1 MPSPS
6 RPGRTHK
13 RFTAGGG
20 WLYGSALY
28 RLTALA
34 GRGPSGLSAAPP
46 DPWPGDA
53 AHGQE
58 LLNNVFRF
66 AGQTLSA
73 ELPPWL
79 DDAAGPAWLARMHGF
94 DWLRDLRAVGGDAAR
109 RQARLLVD
117 HWVETQGRWNPV
129 AWAPDI
135 MGGRL
140 CAWIGQH
147 DFFLASADDHL
158 RARVF
163 DSMAQQ
169 MRHLQRTVPGK
180 LRGDALLLAIKGL
193 AYGGLCLP
201 GFEAAAQAARDLLV
215 RELPRQI
222 LPDGGHVERSP
233 AVQLHTLRHLIDLRT
248 CFRTARAEVPEAL
261 QHAIDRMTP
270 TLRFFRHG
278 DGGLALFNGTAEQE
292 AVLIDTVLG
301 QADARGRPLKSL
313 PHIGFERMNAGR
325 ACLLM
330 DTGAPPPPGLDA
342 VAHAGTLSFELSVGR
357 ERLIV
362 NCGAH
367 PSEFGPWRAALAAT
381 AAHSTVTVAD
391 TNSSSVMDEGGLVR
405 RPRKVEVTRQDS
417 DAGCLVEASHDG
429 YREAH
434 GLIHRR
440 RLFLF
445 ENGEDL
451 RGEDSLEGVG
461 TAGQGKEFAV
471 RFHLH
476 PTVQASILNA
486 GDAALLRMA
495 SGQGWRLRVA
505 GGVLE
510 LADSVYLGSG
520 PEPRKSSQLV
530 IRGLTGS
537 GTTTVKWALR
547 REKPAA
553 PRATARTTDDDAD
566 GSTPDLAT

>member
-1 MPSPS
+1 MPRPT
-6 RPGRTHK
+6 RPGRKHK
-13 RFTAGGG
+13 RFSTGGG
-20 WLYGSALY
+20 WLYGSAFY
-28 RLTALA
+28 RLTALS
-34 GRGPSGLSAAPP
+34 GSGPNSLSAAPP

-79 DDAAGPAWLARMHGF
+79 DDRAGPAWLARMHGF

-129 AWAPDI
+129 AWAPDV
-135 MGGRL
+135 MGSRL

-147 DFFLASADDHL
+147 DFFLASADDQL

-169 MRHLQRTVPGK
+169 MRHLQRTVPGR
-180 LRGDALLLAIKGL
+180 LRGDGLLLAIKGL

-201 GFEAAAQAARDLLV
+201 GFGSAVETASALLA

-233 AVQLHTLRHLIDLRT
+233 AVQLHALRHLIDLRAA
-248 CFRTARAEVPEAL
+248 FRTARAEVPEAV

-278 DGGLALFNGTAEQE
+278 DGGLALFNGTAEEE

-313 PHIGFERMNAGR
+313 PHIGFERLTAGR
-325 ACLLM
+325 TCLVM
-330 DTGAPPPPGLDA
+330 ETGAPPPPELDQL
-342 VAHAGTLSFELSVGR
+342 AHAGTLSFELSVGR

-362 NCGAH
+362 NCGGH
-367 PSEFGPWRAALAAT
+367 PSECGPWRGALAAT
-381 AAHSTVTVAD
+381 AAHSTLTLAD
-391 TNSSSVMDEGGLVR
+391 TNSSAVVDDGGLSR
-405 RPRKVEVTRQDS
+405 RPSRIEVTRQDS
-417 DAGCLVEASHDG
+417 DAGSLVEAAHDG
-429 YREAH
+429 YRETH
-434 GLIHRR
+434 GLVHRR

-451 RGEDSLEGVG
+451 RGEDSLEG
-461 TAGQGKEFAV
+461 ADGQRKPEEFTI

-476 PTVQASILNA
+476 PSVQAGILNA
-486 GDAALLRMA
+486 GDAALLRSA

-510 LADSVYLGSG
+510 LADSIYLGSG
-520 PEPRKSSQLV
+520 PEPRKSRQLV
-530 IRGLTGS
+530 IRGQTAP

-553 PRATARTTDDDAD
+553 TPATAQSIADETEDPGLTT
-566 GSTPDLAT
+566 